1 MALID
6 EVKEQH
12 AKVKGKGFKYKFSYF
27 WEYYR
32 IHTLVAVII
41 LILGFSFIKSMVTA
55 KKTVFQAIFVN
66 AIHVP
71 NEQEFAVALQINEKK
86 EAVLIDG
93 SYTISLDTYDQY
105 SYANQQKLMA
115 VMASRD
121 AEVIVS
127 DSAYI
132 ESYMDSDV
140 FGDLRDFFSDEELA
154 AMGDKVIWHKPVNA
168 ETGEEGENMP
178 LAIDITDAPQ
188 IKDNVCFAPESKVY
202 MGVICNTKRAA
213 TIPVFY
219 NFLYS
224 SSSSATE

>member
-12 AKVKGKGFKYKFSYF
+12 EKVKQKGFKYRFSYF

-32 IHTLVAVII
+32 IHTLVAIVV
-41 LILGFSFIKSMVTA
+41 LILGISLISSMVNA

-71 NEQEFAVALQINEKK
+71 DSEEFAKILNINEKK

-93 SYTISLDTYDQY
+93 SYTINLDTYDQY

-115 VMASRD
+115 VMASKD
-121 AEVIVS
+121 AEVIIS
-127 DSAYI
+127 DSTYI
-132 ESYMDSDV
+132 ETYLDSEV
-140 FGDLRDFFSDEELA
+140 FGDLREFFSDAELT

-178 LAIDITDAPQ
+178 LAIDISDAPQ
-188 IKDNVCFAPESKVY
+188 IRDNVCFAPENKVY
-202 MGVICNTKRAA
+202 MGVICNTKRAE
-213 TIPVFY
+213 TIPLFY

-224 SSSSATE
+224 ASSSATE